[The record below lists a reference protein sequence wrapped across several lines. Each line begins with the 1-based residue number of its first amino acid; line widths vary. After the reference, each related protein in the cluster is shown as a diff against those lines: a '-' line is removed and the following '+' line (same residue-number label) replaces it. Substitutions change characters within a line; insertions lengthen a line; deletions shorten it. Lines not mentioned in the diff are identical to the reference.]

1 MINAEAFCV
10 EVTVLRTTRSSEFG
24 ERDVLDSK
32 NVTKVDNVSF
42 NPIPKFLVRAVTCW
56 AFLHP
61 DIFLITVSSGPFL
74 NFLLQKILNTK
85 LKI

>member
-10 EVTVLRTTRSSEFG
+10 EVNVLRTTRSSEFG

-42 NPIPKFLVRAVTCW
+42 KRNSQ
-56 AFLHP
+56 
-61 DIFLITVSSGPFL
+61 IFGARCYR
-74 NFLLQKILNTK
+74 
-85 LKI
+85 